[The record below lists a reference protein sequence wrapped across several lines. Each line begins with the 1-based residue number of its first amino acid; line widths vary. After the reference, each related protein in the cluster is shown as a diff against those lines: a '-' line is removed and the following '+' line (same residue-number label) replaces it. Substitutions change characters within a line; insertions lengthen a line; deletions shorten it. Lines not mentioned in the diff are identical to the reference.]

1 MKVRKISIIGL
12 ILVIFV
18 LAAASGCGMI
28 REKPEDPEVAIVAKV
43 DGEEIT
49 KAEFDKIFEI
59 FKTRIE
65 MNQDPS
71 IWDRE
76 YNGKKY
82 IDLAKEKVLDQMIS
96 DKIQLNKAEEIG
108 IEVSEEE
115 VDLEVDKWKKLFNS
129 EEAYKEFLESL
140 RMDEDYFRD
149 YLKKDIIINK
159 MKERISQDIEVTDV
173 ELVDYYNNHINQF
186 YVVKASH
193 ILLDTEEEA
202 KEILERVKEGED
214 FNALAREYSTDPS
227 VKNNSGDLGYF
238 RHGMMVEPF
247 ERAAFALEP
256 GEISDIVK
264 SEYGYHIIKVED
276 KTIDRFEDVKDE
288 LRNTLI
294 AQKKSKNYDN
304 AFEEMMNNAN
314 IEKFPEKL

>member
-1 MKVRKISIIGL
+1 VPL
-12 ILVIFV
+12 LT
-18 LAAASGCGMI
+18 A
-28 REKPEDPEVAIVAKV
+28 
-43 DGEEIT
+43 
-49 KAEFDKIFEI
+49 
-59 FKTRIE
+59 
-65 MNQDPS
+65 
-71 IWDRE
+71 
-76 YNGKKY
+76 
-82 IDLAKEKVLDQMIS
+82 
-96 DKIQLNKAEEIG
+96 
-108 IEVSEEE
+108 EEE

>member
-1 MKVRKISIIGL
+1 M
-12 ILVIFV
+12 
-18 LAAASGCGMI
+18 
-28 REKPEDPEVAIVAKV
+28 
-43 DGEEIT
+43 
-49 KAEFDKIFEI
+49 
-59 FKTRIE
+59 
-65 MNQDPS
+65 
-71 IWDRE
+71 
-76 YNGKKY
+76 
-82 IDLAKEKVLDQMIS
+82 
-96 DKIQLNKAEEIG
+96 
-108 IEVSEEE
+108 
-115 VDLEVDKWKKLFNS
+115 
-129 EEAYKEFLESL
+129 
-140 RMDEDYFRD
+140 
-149 YLKKDIIINK
+149 
-159 MKERISQDIEVTDV
+159 
-173 ELVDYYNNHINQF
+173 DYYNNHINQF

-193 ILLDTEEEA
+193 ILLDTEEA